1 MFFILPK
8 LPKFKKNRLYILF
21 FIKQLMK
28 FSLDQLNL
36 VLAGPISKIGPNW
49 SYIPHGTE
57 SEKVV
62 GPIHKMGPNWSYD
75 PLGTGSNL

>member
-1 MFFILPK
+1 MGKISSITLTT
-8 LPKFKKNRLYILF
+8 
-21 FIKQLMK
+21 
-28 FSLDQLNL
+28 SLLTYVGP
-36 VLAGPISKIGPNW
+36 VLKSTDNVAGPISKIGPNW

-75 PLGTGSNL
+75 PLGTGSNI

>member
-1 MFFILPK
+1 MYLEKITSIL
-8 LPKFKKNRLYILF
+8 LTT
-21 FIKQLMK
+21 
-28 FSLDQLNL
+28 SLLTYVGA
-36 VLAGPISKIGPNW
+36 VLKSIDNVVGPISKIGPNW
-49 SYIPHGTE
+49 SYIPHGTK